1 MPLISRLNY
10 IMAKAEVTYGTDSVP
25 TGAANAVL
33 VRNLTI
39 TPLAGERV
47 SRDIVRPFLG
57 ASEELVA
64 TRYVQIEFEIEM
76 AGSGTAGTAPA
87 YDAILRACGMTGTT
101 QAGTSVTY
109 TPISAAFPSMTLYY
123 NVDGVQHRIT
133 GARGNMEIN
142 IQARAIPFYR
152 FTFTGLYN
160 APADTAAT
168 AQTLTAWQT
177 PIVVNTANTSGY
189 QLHGYGGAM
198 ESLTLNLNNE
208 VIYRSL
214 VGAED
219 VLITNRSISGQAVFE
234 APTIAQKDYFTTAI
248 GNALGNLAII
258 HGTAAGNRVELAS
271 ARLNVSGASY
281 QEQNGIHMLNV
292 PFQLVPSASG
302 NEFSLIV
309 R

>member
-10 IMAKAEVTYGTDSVP
+10 IMAKAEVTYGTDSIP

-33 VRNLTI
+33 VRNLSI

-57 ASEELVA
+57 ASEELIA

-76 AGSGTAGTAPA
+76 AGAGAAGTAPA
-87 YDAILRACGMTGTT
+87 YDAILRACGMSATP
-101 QAGTSVTY
+101 QASTSVTY
-109 TPISAAFPSMTLYY
+109 APISTAFPSLTIYY

-133 GARGNMEIN
+133 GARGNLEITV
-142 IQARAIPFYR
+142 QARAIPFYK

-160 APADTAAT
+160 APTDTPAT
-168 AQTLTAWQT
+168 AQTLSAFQT
-177 PIVVNTANTSGY
+177 PLVVNTANTSGY
-189 QLHGYGGAM
+189 QLHGYAGVL
-198 ESLTLNLNNE
+198 ESLNINFGNE

-219 VLITNRSISGQAVFE
+219 VLITNRAITGTAVFE
-234 APTIAQKDYFTTAI
+234 APTIAQRDYFTASLAGT
-248 GNALGNLAII
+248 LGNLTIL
-258 HGTAAGNRVELAS
+258 HGLSAGNRVEIAS
-271 ARLNVSGASY
+271 TRVSLSGASY
-281 QEQNGIHMLNV
+281 QEQNGIHMLSV
-292 PFQLVPSASG
+292 PFQMVPSASG